1 MSEAK
6 EKTIKPIAEAK
17 SPKAKKMMYEQLFNE
32 IFGTNIKWGR
42 LSLEELTQLATV
54 LANPEPLIK
63 RLGGLPTEEAAAT
76 TLVGLVKRVLE
87 GREGPLM
94 RLAKRFLKRE
104 GEA

>member
-6 EKTIKPIAEAK
+6 EKAIKPIAEAK
-17 SPKAKKMMYEQLFNE
+17 SPKAKKEMYEQLFNE

-54 LANPEPLIK
+54 LANPEPLIR
-63 RLGGLPTEEAAAT
+63 RLGGVPSEEAGAT
-76 TLVGLVKRVLE
+76 AFVNLVRRILE

-94 RLAKRFLKRE
+94 RLVKRFLKRE